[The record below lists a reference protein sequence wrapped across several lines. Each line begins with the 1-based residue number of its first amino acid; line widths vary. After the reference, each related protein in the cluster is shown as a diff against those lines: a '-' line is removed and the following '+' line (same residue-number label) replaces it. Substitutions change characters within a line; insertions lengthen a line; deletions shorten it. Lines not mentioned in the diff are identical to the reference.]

1 MWINTFKIF
10 TTGDAPAEVGN
21 AYLFD
26 TNFMVAEILNLIA
39 GGEGSDVII
48 KSGGQDGIMRW
59 LEKNNYTLEHRK
71 IEQRSDMPDDVK
83 IKLRMGL
90 NEPINVI
97 LDDGAE
103 VSASGL
109 QPWSIN
115 QPYSSMSLGKRI
127 GQLTTSAMN
136 EPWVMVVDGDVAAF
150 MSMNSWKSPVYGITD
165 YQGGGHNFWIP
176 FMMAGGRSG
185 AGYVMV
191 MDLPPLQARL
201 AVDAMKGSGFIGNGS
216 KEEAELMKAYVF
228 GSYNVRPLPEF
239 QDRMEWV
246 ATRHNELVGKD
257 MEPEIATQQT
267 FKELTD
273 LIRKRDTAVY
283 DNSYTTEGG
292 YVVEGREYEWP
303 KP

>member
-1 MWINTFKIF
+1 MWVNTFKIF
-10 TTGDAPAEVGN
+10 TSGDAPAEVGN

-48 KSGGQDGIMRW
+48 KSGGQDGLLRW

-71 IEQRSDMPDDVK
+71 IEQTTDLGNDVN

-90 NEPINVI
+90 SKPINTT

-103 VSASGL
+103 ISASGL

-115 QPYSSMSLGKRI
+115 QPYSSMSLGKKI
-127 GQLTTSAMN
+127 GQLTTSAFN
-136 EPWVMVVDGDVAAF
+136 EPWVMVVDGDIAAF
-150 MSMNSWKSPVYGITD
+150 MSMDNWKNPAYGITD

-176 FMMAGGRSG
+176 FMMSGGRSG
-185 AGYVMV
+185 AGYVMLI
-191 MDLPPLQARL
+191 DLPPLQARL
-201 AVDAMKGSGFIGNGS
+201 AVDAMKGSYSQN
-216 KEEAELMKAYVF
+216 EADLMKAYVF

-246 ATRHNELVGKD
+246 ATRHNELVGED
-257 MEPEIATQQT
+257 MEPESATQQT
-267 FKELTD
+267 FNELTD
-273 LIRKRDTAVY
+273 LIRKKDTAVF

-292 YVVEGREYEWP
+292 YVVEGQEYEWP

>member
-1 MWINTFKIF
+1 MWVNTFQIF
-10 TTGDAPAEVGN
+10 TSGDAPAEVGN

-48 KSGGQDGIMRW
+48 KSGGQDGLLRW

-71 IEQRSDMPDDVK
+71 IEQTTDLGNDVN

-90 NEPINVI
+90 SKPINTT

-103 VSASGL
+103 ISASGL

-115 QPYSSMSLGKRI
+115 QPYSSMSLGKKI
-127 GQLTTSAMN
+127 GQLTTSAFN
-136 EPWVMVVDGDVAAF
+136 EPWVMVVDGDIAAF
-150 MSMNSWKSPVYGITD
+150 MSMDNWKNPAYGITD

-176 FMMAGGRSG
+176 FMMSGGRSG
-185 AGYVMV
+185 AGYVMLI
-191 MDLPPLQARL
+191 DLPPLQARL
-201 AVDAMKGSGFIGNGS
+201 AVDAMKGSYS
-216 KEEAELMKAYVF
+216 QKEADLMKAYVF

-246 ATRHNELVGKD
+246 ATRHNELVGED
-257 MEPEIATQQT
+257 MEPESATQQT
-267 FKELTD
+267 FNELTD
-273 LIRKRDTAVY
+273 LIRKKDTAVF

-292 YVVEGREYEWP
+292 YVVEGQEYEWP